1 MTTTHPTLISAA
13 DELPADS
20 SYATDSWW
28 FTARLHAGETTFWVK
43 IHAMTLQ
50 GTCHSTLALLQEP
63 DGHTSEKQT
72 IEALDAVS
80 LSADSLH
87 IRTSILEMSG
97 DLDDLEITGATDS
110 ASVHLTLRRDEQ
122 PVLYNGG
129 SGLFPF
135 FGGTTG
141 QYALPG
147 LTSTGTI
154 TAEGTTYHVSGRTWF
169 DRQWSTASTEPPR
182 FTWLGLDLGTGRYLS
197 VWDTTGDGTSWLTEL
212 KADGTHT
219 ITSAR
224 RTDRANGA
232 WRLTIPDLDA
242 SLEITHRGLPGSHDG
257 LYAGVC
263 SVAGTLAGEDIAGH
277 GYTDVIG

>member
-1 MTTTHPTLISAA
+1 MPPTHPTLISAA

-20 SYATDSWW
+20 SNVLDSWW
-28 FTARLHAGETTFWVK
+28 FTARLHAGETVFWVK
-43 IHAMTLQ
+43 IHAMTVQ
-50 GTCHSTLALLQEP
+50 GTCHSTVALLQEP

-72 IEALDAVS
+72 AESLDAVT
-80 LSADSLH
+80 LSADHLH

-97 DLDDLEITGATDS
+97 DLDALEITGATNA
-110 ASVHLTLRRDEQ
+110 ASVQLTLRRDE

-147 LTSTGTI
+147 LTTTGTI
-154 TAEGTTYHVSGRTWF
+154 TADGTTYHVSGRTWF
-169 DRQWSTASTEPPR
+169 DRQWGSEGTEPPR
-182 FTWLGLDLGTGRYLS
+182 FTWLGLDLGVGRYLS

-219 ITSAR
+219 ITRAQ
-224 RTDRANGA
+224 RTDHTNGA

-242 SLEITHRGLPGSHDG
+242 SLEITHRGLPDSHDG

-263 SVAGTLAGEDIAGH
+263 SVTGTLAGEAIASH
-277 GYTDVIG
+277 GYTDIIG

>member
-13 DELPADS
+13 DELPAHS
-20 SYATDSWW
+20 SNMVDVDSWW
-28 FTARLHAGETTFWVK
+28 FSARLHADESVLWVG
-43 IHAMTLQ
+43 IHTMNLQ
-50 GTCHSTLALLQEP
+50 GTCHNTVALLQEP
-63 DGHTSEKQT
+63 DGHASYKQT
-72 IEALDAVS
+72 TESLDAVK

-97 DLDDLEITGATDS
+97 DLDDLEISGATDA
-110 ASVHLTLRRDEQ
+110 ASVHLTLRRDE

-135 FGGTTG
+135 FRGTTG

-147 LTSTGTI
+147 LTTTGTI
-154 TAEGTTYHVSGRTWF
+154 TADGTTYHVSGRTWF
-169 DRQWSTASTEPPR
+169 DRQWNAEPTGPAR
-182 FTWLGLDLGTGRYLS
+182 FTWLGLDLGAGRYLS

-219 ITSAR
+219 ITHAQ
-224 RTDRANGA
+224 RTDHNGA

-242 SLEITHRGLPGSHDG
+242 SLEITHRGLPHSHDG
-257 LYAGVC
+257 LYTGVC
-263 SVAGTLAGEDIAGH
+263 SVTGTLAGEDIAGH